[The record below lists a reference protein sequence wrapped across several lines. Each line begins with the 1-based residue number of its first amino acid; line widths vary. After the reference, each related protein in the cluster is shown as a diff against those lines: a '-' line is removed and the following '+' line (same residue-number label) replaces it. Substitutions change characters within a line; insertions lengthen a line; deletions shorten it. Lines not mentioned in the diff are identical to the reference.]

1 MCVSLKEQYSPR
13 SKIVSS
19 GHAKVH
25 IIKMIYQRPCLNGKK
40 AAAAALKIWPLIP
53 FLQLAYQEMDF
64 LMTI

>member
-25 IIKMIYQRPCLNGKK
+25 IIKMIYQQPSRNVKK
-40 AAAAALKIWPLIP
+40 AMALKIWPLIQL
-53 FLQLAYQEMDF
+53 LQLAYQEMDF